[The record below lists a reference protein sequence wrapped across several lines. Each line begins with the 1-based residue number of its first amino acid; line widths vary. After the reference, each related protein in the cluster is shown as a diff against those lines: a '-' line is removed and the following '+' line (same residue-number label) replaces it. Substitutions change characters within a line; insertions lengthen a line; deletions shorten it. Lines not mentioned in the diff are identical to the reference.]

1 MKKIK
6 FLAVLL
12 LVTLTLSACTSKIE
26 EGIITQDIIA
36 NSTTQNDITNTEYM
50 LITENEKVAF
60 WFNKDTTAFK
70 LVDKANGF
78 EWYSAGKEQS
88 LSEESAPFK
97 ISYVNESGL
106 IETMD
111 AMTNC
116 ISNGQYEFLRTDNG
130 LSVTYSLGEYETF
143 LMVPLAITKERMED
157 ITGSIDDDFAKSQF
171 ETMYQYTEIGRLNE
185 ENKKLFLESYP
196 KLSEQPLYILRDGIS
211 ESADKMKK
219 IADILL
225 STGYTEEMYNSDKEY
240 FKSDETNE
248 KEVLPQFRVQL
259 VYSLD
264 EDGFKVTVP
273 QKEIQMNAEF
283 PILEIELLK
292 NFGSPNYGDN
302 GYFLLPDG
310 SGSLMNFYNGK
321 GDLQNYSI
329 NIYGMDYSAYENE
342 NIYNTNQAYLPVYG
356 IKNSENA
363 IFAVIESG
371 DAVATLNAYPGNEK
385 LSAYVAPTFRLRSY
399 HKLYMNGSKSA
410 SNYYV
415 TYQNKRCESDI
426 VVRYSLLNGEN
437 ANYSAMAKSYREYL
451 FKDSNKKTDNKSG
464 AVIECIGQIDK
475 TVKKFGTDCTETIP
489 TTEFSQ
495 VKSIAEELSQK
506 GISNLSIKL
515 SGWFGGSYH
524 NRYAAKMKIN
534 KNLGSRNELIEL
546 NRYLRE
552 NDIELYPD
560 ADMQYTYNTSAFD
573 GFSKIADVA
582 RSVSKEKGYKVN
594 FNPATFCRDT
604 EFKTPAY
611 INNPLAI
618 NNAFSG
624 FFSKYKDLGI
634 GNISLRNIGTNL
646 DGDYSEENSTDRQ
659 KAADLLLEQVTK
671 VKKDYKVMTNG
682 ANAYMLNQIDYCCNI
697 PLTYNGYDN
706 TDKSVPFL
714 QMVLS
719 GKIDY
724 SGPVMNLGGDM
735 KNMLLNMA
743 AVAADPYCIITAQN
757 ANEVRNSNYSF
768 LYSTDYSY
776 LKDEICELLP
786 QYIEDM
792 SMVSGR
798 QITDYIELTHKVYK
812 TVFDGGVTVTV
823 NYGSNDAEVGGI
835 VYKAK
840 SYTVEKGGA

>member
-12 LVTLTLSACTSKIE
+12 LLSLTLSACTSKIQ
-26 EGIITQDIIA
+26 EGIITKDIIA
-36 NSTTQNDITNTEYM
+36 NSAAQNDITNTEFM
-50 LITENEKVAF
+50 LIAENEKASF

-70 LVDKANGF
+70 LVDKTNDFA
-78 EWYSAGKEQS
+78 WYSAGKEQR

-111 AMTNC
+111 AMTSC
-116 ISNGQYEFLRTDNG
+116 IANGQYEFSRTENG
-130 LSVTYSLGEYETF
+130 LAVTYSLGEYETF

-157 ITGSIDDDFAKSQF
+157 ITDSITDDFAKSQF

-196 KLSEQPLYILRDGIS
+196 KLSERPLYILRDKIS

-219 IADILL
+219 IAEIL
-225 STGYTEEMYNSDKEY
+225 SNAGYTEEMYNSDKAY
-240 FKSDETNE
+240 FKSNETNE
-248 KEVLPQFRVQL
+248 KKVLPQFRIQL
-259 VYSLD
+259 VYSLE

-292 NFGSPNYGDN
+292 NFGAPQYGDN

-329 NIYGMDYSAYENE
+329 NIYGMDYSAYEDE

-356 IKNSENA
+356 IKNSHNA
-363 IFAVIESG
+363 IFAVIEDG
-371 DAVATLNAYPGNEK
+371 DAIATLNAYPGNEK

-399 HKLYMNGSKSA
+399 HKLYMNGSKSD

-415 TYQNKRCESDI
+415 TYQDKRCESDI
-426 VVRYSLLNGEN
+426 VVRYNLLNGEN
-437 ANYSAMAKSYREYL
+437 ANYSAMAKCYRDYL
-451 FKDSNKKTDNKSG
+451 FKDSSKKTDNKSG
-464 AVIECIGQIDK
+464 AVIECIAQIDK
-475 TVKKFGTDCTETIP
+475 TVKKFGTDYTKEIP
-489 TTEFSQ
+489 TTKFSQ

-506 GISNLSIKL
+506 GINNLSIKL
-515 SGWFGGSYH
+515 SGWFGGAYH
-524 NRYAAKMKIN
+524 NRYAAKMEIN
-534 KNLGSRNELIEL
+534 KSLGSRDELVELSSYLSKNGIEF
-546 NRYLRE
+546 
-552 NDIELYPD
+552 YPD
-560 ADMQYTYNTSAFD
+560 ADLQYTYNTAAFD
-573 GFSKIADVA
+573 GFSKSADVA
-582 RSVSKEKGYKVN
+582 RAVSNEKGYKVN

-611 INNPLAI
+611 INSSLAI
-618 NNAFSG
+618 TNAFNG
-624 FFSKYKDLGI
+624 FFSKYKGLGI
-634 GNISLRNIGTNL
+634 GNISLRNIGVNL
-646 DGDYSEENSTDRQ
+646 DGDYSEENGADRQ
-659 KAADLLLEQVTK
+659 KAAELLLKQVTNIG
-671 VKKDYKVMTNG
+671 KDYNVMTNG
-682 ANAYMLNQIDYCCNI
+682 ANAYMLNQIDYCCNL

-724 SGPVMNLGGDM
+724 SGPVMTLGGDM

-743 AVAADPYCIITAQN
+743 AVAADPYCIITVQN

-768 LYSTDYSY
+768 LYSTNYSY
-776 LKDEICELLP
+776 LKDEICQLLP
-786 QYIEDM
+786 QYIDDM
-792 SMVSGR
+792 NAVSGR
-798 QITDYIELTHKVYK
+798 QIIDYIELTQNVYK
-812 TVFDGGVTVTV
+812 TVFEGGATVTV
-823 NYGSNDAEVGGI
+823 NYSSSDAEIDGK

-840 SYTVEKGGA
+840 SYTVEEGGA